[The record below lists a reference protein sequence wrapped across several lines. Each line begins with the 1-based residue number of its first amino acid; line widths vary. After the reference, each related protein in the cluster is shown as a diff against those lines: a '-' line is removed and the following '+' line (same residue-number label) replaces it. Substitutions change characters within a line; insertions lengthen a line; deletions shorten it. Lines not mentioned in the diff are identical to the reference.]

1 MSDEKL
7 TKPENYALYEIGV
20 TQTQTVIV
28 KRKKKKEEEEKEE
41 EDNRTRF
48 NGYLMVDR
56 SNQEIRGYV
65 QDNTWPQEGARLV
78 FGKQLVG
85 QSSRTGI
92 IAYFTDGEFSEL
104 VPNPTAYGLYVENT
118 DEPGKLISWKASGH
132 NCDIFKSSKEKSSV
146 VVSMNKIESAE
157 KANEIIGMFNAR
169 VTDDIT
175 IDVETA
181 FEADDYHP
189 ILEA

>member
-7 TKPENYALYEIGV
+7 TKPKVYALYEIGV
-20 TQTQTVIV
+20 TQTVIV
-28 KRKKKKEEEEKEE
+28 KKKKKKENEKEE
-41 EDNRTRF
+41 IDPRIHI

-56 SNQEIRGYV
+56 SDQTIRGYV
-65 QDNTWPQEGARLV
+65 QDNADPQEGVRLV

-92 IAYFTDGEFSEL
+92 IVYFTDGEFSEL
-104 VPNPTAYGLYVENT
+104 VPNPTAYGLYVENV
-118 DEPGKLISWKASGH
+118 DEPGKLVSWKASSH
-132 NCDIFKSSKEKSSV
+132 NCSIFECPKKKNSV
-146 VVSMNKIESAE
+146 VISTKKIESTE
-157 KANEIIGMFNAR
+157 KANQIICMFNAR

-175 IDVETA
+175 IDIETA
-181 FEADDYHP
+181 FEADNYHP